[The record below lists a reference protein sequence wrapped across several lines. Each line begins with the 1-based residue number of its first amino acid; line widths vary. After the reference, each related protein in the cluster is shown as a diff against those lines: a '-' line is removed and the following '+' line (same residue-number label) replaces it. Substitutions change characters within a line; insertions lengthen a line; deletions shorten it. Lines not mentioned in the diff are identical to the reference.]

1 MRKRCS
7 WSSCEREWEGSGS
20 EKSLFCLLSFWIE
33 SNVLLSLKPQ
43 WALLSN
49 ILDGSARWCFFIPN
63 PYTTR
68 TKEATK
74 KSMVLQ
80 NSSKLPSFWT
90 LHILL
95 PMFLFSTDTLVVVL
109 PFGDFLLQTS
119 TTLLTIFL
127 NGNRH
132 RWLYQHNL
140 AILHWSRISR
150 WCADKLNK

>member
-1 MRKRCS
+1 M
-7 WSSCEREWEGSGS
+7 
-20 EKSLFCLLSFWIE
+20 
-33 SNVLLSLKPQ
+33 

-63 PYTTR
+63 PYTAR

-74 KSMVLQ
+74 KSTVLQ
-80 NSSKLPSFWT
+80 NSSKLPWT

-127 NGNRH
+127 NGNLH
-132 RWLYQHNL
+132 R
-140 AILHWSRISR
+140 
-150 WCADKLNK
+150 